1 MTRYGSANP
10 ISLLGQYALVSTI
23 CDADPT
29 PELHCIQIVGVVPPL
44 DQIISRPYFLVMDQ
58 TLRRPYPQ
66 EMFWHNIQSLKVLE
80 PEEVEA
86 CKDLIP
92 QDGIMMC

>member
-1 MTRYGSANP
+1 MYQYGSANP

-23 CDADPT
+23 CDADPI

-80 PEEVEA
+80 PGEVEA
-86 CKDLIP
+86 CKNLIP
-92 QDGIMMC
+92 RDGIIMC